1 MKSKKILSKLGTI
14 LTNKEKKGIYKLFLL
29 LLIGAIFEM
38 ISLGVLLPV
47 LAIIIKTNPEQKYP
61 ALKTL
66 INILGNPTKNILI
79 IWCLIF
85 VIFIY
90 IIKTVYLI
98 FLAYRQNTFTSK
110 LSSRISNDLF
120 EGYMKMPYFYYLIR
134 NSSELLRNIQQ
145 EILQFS
151 GVTQAFITMGIEVTV
166 VIGIASSLFI
176 IEPSG
181 TLIILFFFAITSIIS
196 HRLTKRKLTI
206 YGEKRQTIS
215 LNTNQILIESFA
227 AIKEIKLLDS
237 ENYFSNKYKRLNK
250 NFSEIQAKVNTIG
263 QLPRLYLELMSMVTF
278 TLLIMF
284 LVLQN
289 RPIENLFPILAIFLA
304 AAFRLIPSTNRILV
318 SLQQIKYAES
328 VINILHEEITKIKE
342 FKQTLNIYTS
352 NNETK
357 LLRLENINFS
367 YIDSG
372 ENKSVLNNI
381 SISINHND
389 IIGIIG
395 TSGAGKT
402 TLLNILLGLLN
413 PKSGHIYLNN
423 DIFQNYINEKK
434 QLFGYVPQN
443 IYLIDDSILKNI
455 AFGICDDKIDIDY
468 INEVLK
474 MAQLF
479 DFVYSLPEKLNTFV
493 GESGVRLSG
502 GQRQRIG
509 IARALYNNPKIL
521 VLDEAT
527 SALDN
532 DTELELLNSVL
543 NLKNERTIIIVAH
556 RLTTLDFCNKIYEL
570 NKGVLK
576 ERTNTKILTSKK

>member
-1 MKSKKILSKLGTI
+1 
-14 LTNKEKKGIYKLFLL
+14 
-29 LLIGAIFEM
+29 
-38 ISLGVLLPV
+38 
-47 LAIIIKTNPEQKYP
+47 
-61 ALKTL
+61 
-66 INILGNPTKNILI
+66 
-79 IWCLIF
+79 
-85 VIFIY
+85 
-90 IIKTVYLI
+90 
-98 FLAYRQNTFTSK
+98 
-110 LSSRISNDLF
+110 
-120 EGYMKMPYFYYLIR
+120 
-134 NSSELLRNIQQ
+134 
-145 EILQFS
+145 
-151 GVTQAFITMGIEVTV
+151 
-166 VIGIASSLFI
+166 
-176 IEPSG
+176 
-181 TLIILFFFAITSIIS
+181 
-196 HRLTKRKLTI
+196 
-206 YGEKRQTIS
+206 
-215 LNTNQILIESFA
+215 
-227 AIKEIKLLDS
+227 
-237 ENYFSNKYKRLNK
+237 
-250 NFSEIQAKVNTIG
+250 
-263 QLPRLYLELMSMVTF
+263 
-278 TLLIMF
+278 MF